1 MEKTEIQSRGVYTSL
16 AQGLSRRTLL
26 LAAAGAGTL
35 AAKASNAWAGEAAPW
50 PGKTVRLVVPA
61 PAGGVSDNLAR
72 ILAEQ
77 MSTQLKQT
85 VIVDNLPG
93 GSGVIGCRAVLSA
106 PADGHTML
114 VITSSILVEVP
125 HVLKL
130 PYEPVKDFVQVAD
143 MARMPLVL
151 VGNPAFPA
159 KTYEELVSVLKAN
172 PKKYSVASYSTGT
185 RAHYA
190 AVAFN
195 SLAGVD
201 LQHVPYKGSAP
212 AVADLLAGH
221 VPLAFEALPNVIN
234 HIRSG
239 KLRAFAILAPE
250 RLDILPGVPSLA
262 EHGLTDLSLAGWQG
276 VWLSSATPAPLVG
289 RIHEAVTK
297 AFAGSRARQLLDG
310 QGYEFSAPM
319 SLEQQR
325 KEFVSAYER
334 NAGIVKKYDIRA
346 N

>member
-1 MEKTEIQSRGVYTSL
+1 MEKPKIQSHGLNAGVV
-16 AQGLSRRTLL
+16 QGLPRRSVL
-26 LAAAGAGTL
+26 LAAAGAGML
-35 AAKASNAWAGEAAPW
+35 AAKATNSWASDAMPW
-50 PGKTVRLVVPA
+50 PHKTVRLVVPA
-61 PAGGVSDNLAR
+61 PAGGISDSMAR
-72 ILAEQ
+72 LLAEQ
-77 MSTQLKQT
+77 MGAQLKQP

-130 PYEPVKDFVQVAD
+130 PYEPLRDFVQVAD
-143 MARMPLVL
+143 MVRMPLVL
-151 VGNPAFPA
+151 VGNAAFPA

-172 PKKYSVASYSTGT
+172 PRKYSVASYSTGT

-195 SLAGVD
+195 DRAGVD
-201 LQHVPYKGSAP
+201 LQHVPYKGSPP

-239 KLRAFAILAPE
+239 KLRAYAILGPE
-250 RLDILPGVPSLA
+250 RLDLLPGVPSLA
-262 EHGLTDLSLAGWQG
+262 EHGMSDLTLGGWQG
-276 VWLSSATPAPLVG
+276 VWLSASTPAPLVN
-289 RIHEAVTK
+289 RIHEAVAR
-297 AFAGSRARQLLDG
+297 AFANSRARQQLAG
-310 QGYEFSAPM
+310 QGYEFSPSM
-319 SLEQQR
+319 SLDQQ
-325 KEFVSAYER
+325 KKAFSEAYER
-334 NAGIVKKYDIRA
+334 NAGIVRKFAIRA
-346 N
+346 D

>member
-1 MEKTEIQSRGVYTSL
+1 MEQDEIQSNGVGTGVI
-16 AQGLSRRTLL
+16 QGLSRRSWL
-26 LAAAGAGTL
+26 LAAAGAGVL
-35 AAKASNAWAGEAAPW
+35 AAKATNAWAGEATPW

-61 PAGGVSDNLAR
+61 PAGGISDSMAR
-72 ILAEQ
+72 LLAEQ
-77 MSTQLKQT
+77 MGMQLNQP

-130 PYEPVKDFVQVAD
+130 PYEPLKDFVQIAD
-143 MARMPLVL
+143 MVRMPLVL
-151 VGNPAFPA
+151 VGNAAFPA
-159 KTYEELVSVLKAN
+159 RTYEELVSVLKAN
-172 PKKYSVASYSTGT
+172 PRKYSVASYSTGT

-195 SLAGVD
+195 DRAGVD
-201 LQHVPYKGSAP
+201 LQHVPYKGSPP

-221 VPLAFEALPNVIN
+221 IPLAFEALPNVIN

-239 KLRAFAILAPE
+239 KLRAYAILGPE
-250 RLDILPGVPSLA
+250 RLDLLPGVPSLA
-262 EHGLTDLSLAGWQG
+262 EHGMSDLTLGGWQG
-276 VWLSSATPAPLVG
+276 VWLSSSTPAPLVN

-297 AFAGSRARQLLDG
+297 AFASSRARQQLAG
-310 QGYEFSAPM
+310 QGYEFSPPM
-319 SLEQQR
+319 TLAQQQ
-325 KEFVSAYER
+325 KEFAQAYER
-334 NAGIVKKYDIRA
+334 NASIVRKFSIRA